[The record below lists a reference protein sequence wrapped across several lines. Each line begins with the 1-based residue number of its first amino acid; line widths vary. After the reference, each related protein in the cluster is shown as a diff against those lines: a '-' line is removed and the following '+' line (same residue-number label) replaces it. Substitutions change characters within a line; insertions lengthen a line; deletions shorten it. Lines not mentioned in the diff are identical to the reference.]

1 MRCCAALAP
10 AGGVRQ
16 YLHNMYKDGKDP
28 EISINEGGVEDYIG
42 KVRGWPE

>member
-1 MRCCAALAP
+1 
-10 AGGVRQ
+10 
-16 YLHNMYKDGKDP
+16 MYKDGKDP